1 MRKSVLD
8 VYVDVITEEEALHG
22 LLVAPGDHVAFVG
35 AGVSKEARVP
45 LASEICMDI
54 RSRLAQLRLEKADD
68 DWAREYLNW
77 GDDSRR
83 YGTCLERYGAA
94 EDRVSY
100 FRSIL
105 KNRRPSFAHHALT
118 LLMASDRLHGTALT
132 TNFDKLL
139 EASFMEQNLRECQAI
154 RMEEEAE
161 FWGEERDKC
170 YLFKL
175 HGDYDTHNILNTRS
189 ETRSIPTFFLDLTR
203 TILRGRG
210 LLVLGSAGNEQ
221 SIVDFIQDVL
231 ASSEMRVLSRGIRWG
246 VFVGPRKPVGISDKD
261 SIQAV
266 VEALER
272 SALNRK
278 LVELLGDMNDRHG
291 DRRPCSVFPL
301 WGSGQFLFRLVES
314 AHDSDLT
321 DKARLLLD
329 HEQRLTALFRTQGL
343 SSEAVDDHLGRLRV
357 AQERLVQR
365 AGSAPAEPR
374 EVLHIE
380 LSSTRALRVLYADI
394 TSRSVMTSVAT
405 EGSRIGVVSPEDTM
419 LSAGGGVALAL
430 AEKAG
435 RRMILNELGKYA
447 PIDRGTAVATGAGD
461 LPVHYIFHAAALE
474 IEVDGQY
481 RVAPDDVR
489 RAIADVVCKAAA
501 LGVDVLLVPLLG
513 AGVAGLSPAESLAAI
528 AGVALADGQASH
540 SPSITIV
547 IFDERTLSQVDVR
560 DAVAQLQEIAND
572 AAFAPD

>member
-8 VYVDVITEEEALHG
+8 VYVNVITEEEALHG
-22 LLVAPGDHVAFVG
+22 LLVAPGDHVPFVG
-35 AGVSKEARVP
+35 AGVSKEANVP
-45 LASEICMDI
+45 LANEICADI
-54 RSRLAQLRLEKADD
+54 RQRLAHLRPGVADD
-68 DWAREYLNW
+68 GWAREYLNW
-77 GDDSRR
+77 DDDSRR

-100 FRSIL
+100 FRSVL

-118 LLMASDRLHGTALT
+118 LLMAHDRLHGTALT

-189 ETRSIPTFFLDLTR
+189 ETRSIPSFFVDLTR

-221 SIVDFIQDVL
+221 SIVDFMQDVL
-231 ASSEMRVLSRGIRWG
+231 RSSEMRVLSRGIRWG
-246 VFVGPRKPVGISDKD
+246 VFVGPRKPIGISDKD

-266 VEALER
+266 VDALEGG
-272 SALNRK
+272 ALNRK
-278 LVELLGDMNDRHG
+278 LVELLGDMNDEYG

-301 WGSGQFLFRLVES
+301 WGSSQFLFRLIES
-314 AHDSDLT
+314 AGESNLT
-321 DKARLLLD
+321 DRARLLLD
-329 HEQRLTALFRTQGL
+329 HDQRLMALFRAQGV
-343 SSEAVDDHLGRLRV
+343 SSNSVEDHLRRLRL
-357 AQERLVQR
+357 AQERLEER

-374 EVLHIE
+374 EALRME
-380 LSSTRALRVLYADI
+380 LSPAGSLRVVYADI
-394 TSRSVMTSVAT
+394 TSRGTMTQVGGGA
-405 EGSRIGVVSPEDTM
+405 SRAGVVSPEDTM

-435 RRMILNELGKYA
+435 RRMILNELGKHA
-447 PIDRGTAVATGAGD
+447 PIPHGTAIVTSAGD
-461 LPVHYIFHAAALE
+461 LPLRYIFHAAALK
-474 IEVDGQY
+474 IDADGQY
-481 RVAPDDVR
+481 HVAPDDVR
-489 RAIADVVCKAAA
+489 GAVEDAVAKAAA
-501 LGVDVLLVPLLG
+501 LDVDLLLVPLLG

-528 AGVALADGQASH
+528 VGVAFENSLANA
-540 SPSITIV
+540 PSITIV
-547 IFDERTLSQVDVR
+547 ILDERTLSEADVR
-560 DAVAQLQEIAND
+560 DTVGRLRRRTDQATLVSSS
-572 AAFAPD
+572 